1 MKTHSDWCD
10 LPSELL
16 ADIAKRLSSIHD
28 YLCFRGVC
36 SSWRSAATFDNFD
49 NALPRVPWL
58 MYVSGEKEEKNVER
72 VASFYDLSN
81 NKTYNITANFP
92 PPHDKKS
99 YVLSCGGWILCV
111 SEDTGGAVNLTH
123 LVWRVKIDLPCL
135 DTFPD
140 YAHKDRIRFIT
151 KMVLSCSPTIKG
163 HLVVMVI
170 WGKKNQ
176 LGFSRPGDSSWSVT
190 DTWDGSFSDI
200 IYRNGRLYAVF
211 SFPYLPDLYYPAST
225 AFYLVE
231 TSGGLLIVRRG
242 IFDRRTIWFEVY
254 EIDLKDGSHKKI
266 HGLPNMALFLGCNS
280 SLCVEV
286 CDWDRNVAKPNC
298 IYFTGRG
305 KNSDRGL
312 CCLSDMSFEGLP
324 GEFSGPFLT
333 PPTWVVPSF

>member
-1 MKTHSDWCD
+1 MHSDWPD

-58 MYVSGEKEEKNVER
+58 MYVTGEKKEEEKHVER
-72 VASFYDLSN
+72 VANFFDLTN
-81 NKTYNITANFP
+81 NKTYNITTNFP
-92 PPHDKKS
+92 PSHDKKS

-123 LVWRVKIDLPCL
+123 PVWRVKLDLPCL
-135 DTFPD
+135 DTFPE

-200 IYRNGRLYAVF
+200 IYRNGRLYAVDFRRKVVECDIDGPNPSQIVQVF
-211 SFPYLPDLYYPAST
+211 SFPYLPDLYYSAST

-242 IFDRRTIWFEVY
+242 IFDRRTI
-254 EIDLKDGSHKKI
+254 
-266 HGLPNMALFLGCNS
+266 
-280 SLCVEV
+280 
-286 CDWDRNVAKPNC
+286 
-298 IYFTGRG
+298 
-305 KNSDRGL
+305 
-312 CCLSDMSFEGLP
+312 
-324 GEFSGPFLT
+324 
-333 PPTWVVPSF
+333 